1 MSELETLFTQY
12 SERVKKV
19 KNTPSDSELLEL
31 YALFK
36 QATVGDCNIEEPG
49 GWFNFE
55 ATAKYNAW
63 NEKKGKSKDECM
75 NLYIEKAKIIIAN
88 DNN

>member
-75 NLYIEKAKIIIAN
+75 NLYIEKAKILIAN
-88 DNN
+88 YN

>member
-1 MSELETLFTQY
+1 MSELENSFRKY
-12 SERVKKV
+12 SGDVKSLT
-19 KNTPSDSELLEL
+19 NRPSDETLLEL

-55 ATAKYNAW
+55 AKAKYKAW
-63 NEKKGKSKDECM
+63 NEKKGKSSDECM
-75 NLYIEKAKIIIAN
+75 LLYIEKAKILIAS
-88 DNN
+88 DN

>member
-1 MSELETLFTQY
+1 MSELENSFKKY
-12 SERVKKV
+12 SEEV
-19 KNTPSDSELLEL
+19 KNLTNRPSDEILLEM

-55 ATAKYNAW
+55 AKEKYKAW
-63 NEKKGKSKDECM
+63 NEKKGKSNDECM
-75 NLYIEKAKIIIAN
+75 VLYIEKAKVLIAN
-88 DNN
+88 DN

>member
-19 KNTPSDSELLEL
+19 KNTPSDNELLEL
-31 YALFK
+31 YALYK
-36 QATVGDCNIEEPG
+36 QSTVGDCNIEEPA

-55 ATAKYNAW
+55 AKAKYKEW
-63 NEKKGKSKDECM
+63 NGKKGKSKDECM

>member
-88 DNN
+88 YN